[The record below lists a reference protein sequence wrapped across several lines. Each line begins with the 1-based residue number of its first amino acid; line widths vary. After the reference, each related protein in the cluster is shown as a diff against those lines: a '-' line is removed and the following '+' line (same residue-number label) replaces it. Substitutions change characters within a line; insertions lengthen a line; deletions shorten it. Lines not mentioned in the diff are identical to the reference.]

1 MTPLP
6 STADKK
12 SKIAELDLKIVCPYC
27 KNNRIYEAGLYCDK
41 CHKHYALSSGRI
53 IFEQQDSSV
62 QEDPLEKFKDKLK
75 NYTKLYIFL
84 QELISPVY
92 ISKKNLKQMIRTI
105 ESDNSIGLNIGS
117 GVTSYS
123 TRIVNFDKQTFKNVD
138 IVGDLYNLPFADNSF
153 DYIFSIYVL
162 EHIAYPQAAINE
174 MYRVLKPGGICYA
187 FIPFIQGFHASPHD
201 YVRLTKSGVESYFAD
216 FRETEISSASPTGA
230 LLWIFQEWISIA
242 LSFGN
247 RKLHLALFVL
257 FMTLTFPLKF
267 IDIILSKNSI
277 SENIA
282 SVHEVLATK

>member
-1 MTPLP
+1 MNPLP
-6 STADKK
+6 STADKN
-12 SKIAELDLKIVCPYC
+12 SKIAELDLKIVCPHC
-27 KNNRIYEAGLYCDK
+27 KNNRIYDAGLYCDK
-41 CHKHYALSSGRI
+41 CQNHYEFKSGKI
-53 IFEQQDSSV
+53 IFEQHDSSA

-92 ISKKNLKQMIRTI
+92 ISKKNLKELIRTI
-105 ESDNSIGLNIGS
+105 ESNDSVGLNIGS
-117 GVTSYS
+117 GVTNYS
-123 TRIVNFDKQTFKNVD
+123 SRIINFDKQSFKNVD
-138 IVGDLYNLPFADNSF
+138 IVGDLYNLPFMDNSF

-162 EHIAYPQAAINE
+162 EHIEYPQEAINE

-201 YVRLTKSGVESYFAD
+201 YVRLTKSGVKRYFAD
-216 FRETEISSASPTGA
+216 FQKTEINSASPTGA
-230 LLWIFQEWISIA
+230 LLWIFQEWFSIA
-242 LSFGN
+242 FSFGN

-267 IDIILSKNSI
+267 IDIFLSRNSI